1 MHLNR
6 LSRLLWP
13 ALLLLLCTGFYWKLL
28 FTTQYSFLESGDMAY
43 MELPRFQFQAS
54 EWHHSRFPLWNPHE
68 WCGQPFLA
76 QVLGAAYP
84 PNWLLFLLPFREG
97 KIRIEFVHW
106 YFMLIHFF
114 GALFCYLLCRDLK
127 RSRPASL
134 LAGLVFTLGGFLGTT
149 DWPQVLNGAIWAPL
163 MFLFLLRAVSGRDAY
178 RSAAYCGTFVGISW
192 LSGHHEAPIY
202 ITLAAAVT
210 GLYFLIERRKERWMI
225 LRLGVLAGLFAVLTS
240 GLQTLPAYEYAKLAM
255 RWVGVAEPV
264 AWNQPVPY
272 TVHQNFSFTPTSLLG
287 IISPGLFA
295 HVNPFVGL
303 AAFSLAV
310 IGVIAC
316 WRRHPEARLFLGV
329 TLGGLLLA
337 LGGSDVFHGMLYAV
351 LPVFSKARVP
361 ARAIVVFSFG
371 ISILVAFGLD
381 ALRSE
386 QSAVW
391 LRRSTQVLAVVGG
404 ALVVV
409 QFIASRASAFHPNEH
424 LMLTGLVALTLA
436 ALFTAWGRGTVGAG
450 LFSTALIALTLIEI
464 GNVSTTNWINLATA
478 PSTDLARLTQHNDIA
493 QWLKAQP
500 QPVRVSVNDQEIPY
514 NFGDWHGINTLNG
527 YMAAVTTN
535 ILGIE
540 THTPRTQSLLG
551 VGYSLDRKPSRP
563 DQELVF
569 RGASGI
575 NVYRNPNAFPRAWVV
590 HQATQVATPGHLR
603 IALQNPA
610 NDLRVSAPM
619 LTAPPTNLEQCAG
632 DEPVRIT
639 DMKAGRVRLEADV
652 RCRGMLVLADTAYPG
667 WKATVDGQPA
677 QIYEPYGAL
686 RGVVL
691 EPGTHHIEMLYRPTS
706 ALLGAAM
713 TATGL
718 LAACALAL
726 FRRRRPS

>member
-1 MHLNR
+1 
-6 LSRLLWP
+6 
-13 ALLLLLCTGFYWKLL
+13 
-28 FTTQYSFLESGDMAY
+28 
-43 MELPRFQFQAS
+43 
-54 EWHHSRFPLWNPHE
+54 
-68 WCGQPFLA
+68 
-76 QVLGAAYP
+76 
-84 PNWLLFLLPFREG
+84 
-97 KIRIEFVHW
+97 VHW
-106 YFMLIHFF
+106 YFVLIHFF

-127 RSRPASL
+127 RSRPAAL
-134 LAGLVFTLGGFLGTT
+134 LAGLIFALGGFLGTT

-163 MFLFLLRAVSGRDAY
+163 IFLFLLRAMNGSDAY

-202 ITLAAAVT
+202 ITLAAIVT
-210 GLYFLIERRKERWMI
+210 GIYFLIERNKERWTI
-225 LRLGVLAGLFAVLTS
+225 LRLGGLAGVFAVLTS

-272 TVHQNFSFTPTSLLG
+272 TVHQHFSFTPASLLG
-287 IISPGLFA
+287 IISPGLFE

-310 IGVIAC
+310 IGVIAG
-316 WRRHPEARLFLGV
+316 WRRYPEARLFLGV

-337 LGGSDVFHGMLYAV
+337 LGASDVFHGLLYAV
-351 LPVFSKARVP
+351 LPVFGKARVP

-371 ISILVAFGLD
+371 IAILVAFGLD

-386 QSAVW
+386 QSAAW
-391 LRRSTQVLAVVGG
+391 LKRATQLLAVVGG
-404 ALVVV
+404 SLLAV
-409 QFIASRASAFHPNEH
+409 QFIAARASAFHPNEH

-436 ALFTAWGRGTVGAG
+436 GLFAAWGRAAIGGG
-450 LFSTALIALTLIEI
+450 MLSTALVALVLIEI
-464 GNVSTTNWINLATA
+464 GNVSTTNWVNLATA

-500 QPVRVSVNDQEIPY
+500 QPVRVAVNDQEIPY
-514 NFGDWHGINTLNG
+514 NFGDWHGINTING

-540 THTPRTQSLLG
+540 THTLRTQNLLG
-551 VGYSLDRKPSRP
+551 AGYSLDRKPARP

-569 RGASGI
+569 HGESGI
-575 NVYRNPNAFPRAWVV
+575 NVYQNSGAFPRAWVV
-590 HQATQVATPGHLR
+590 HQTLQVETPGHLR
-603 IALQNPA
+603 LALQNPG
-610 NDLRVSAPM
+610 NDLRASAPM
-619 LTAPPTNLEQCAG
+619 LTAAPKLEQCSG

-639 DMKAGRVRLEADV
+639 EMKAGRVRLEADV
-652 RCRGMLVLADTAYPG
+652 HCRGMLVLADTAYPG

-677 QIYEPYGAL
+677 QILEPYGAL

-691 EPGTHHIEMLYRPTS
+691 EPGTHRIEMVYRPAS

-726 FRRRRPS
+726 FRRGRPLSGAPTSRG